1 MDTNLQQKKIE
12 LIQWLST
19 LTDASVIEK
28 LLKLR
33 KEQQNDWWDEISEAE
48 KASIDKGLK
57 DAEEGKLKPH
67 SEARKAYEKWL

>member
-33 KEQQNDWWDEISEAE
+33 KEEQNDWWDEISEAE

>member
-12 LIQWLST
+12 LIQRLST
-19 LTDASVIEK
+19 LTNASVIEK

-33 KEQQNDWWDEISEAE
+33 KEEQNDCWDEISESE
-48 KASIDKGLK
+48 KPSVNKGIK

-67 SEARKAYEKWL
+67 SEARKAYENCV